1 MRIVGIGEI
10 LYDVFPDC
18 ERLGGA
24 PFNFAAHASRLG
36 HEVLFLSAVG
46 EDERGLR
53 ALREAQELGLS
64 TEFIRTVPGAP
75 TGIVSVDVD
84 PAGQPSFTIHRP
96 AAYDQLSLSAE
107 DLARIAGFQPGWV
120 CFGTLHQSHPPAKA
134 LTSLVLE
141 ACPSARRFYD
151 INLRRDS
158 YTDLLVEEL
167 MLAADVV
174 KLNDAEAA
182 EVSRMFGVPCN
193 SISRFLRY
201 WAERCG
207 WSAACVTL
215 GEKGC
220 AVLVDDEFVEVPCYP
235 VQVRD
240 TVGAGDAFAAA
251 FLHGLSQGLPAAEIA
266 DFSNR
271 VGALVASRPGA
282 VPAWTLEECSSLRRI
297 GSLQ

>member
-24 PFNFAAHASRLG
+24 PFNFAAHASLLG

-46 EDERGLR
+46 EDERGRR

-64 TEFIRTVPGAP
+64 TEFIRTVPGAA
-75 TGIVSVDVD
+75 TGIVSVEVD

-96 AAYDQLSLSAE
+96 AAYDQLSLSAQ
-107 DLARIAGFQPGWV
+107 DLDQIAGFQPDWV
-120 CFGTLHQSHPPAKA
+120 CFGTLHQFHPPAKA
-134 LTSLVLE
+134 LTSFVLE

-158 YTDLLVEEL
+158 YRDPLVEEL
-167 MLAADVV
+167 MLMADVV

-182 EVSRMFGVPCN
+182 EVSRMFGVPCD
-193 SISRFLRY
+193 SISQFLRY
-201 WAERCG
+201 WAARSG

-220 AVLVDDEFVEVPCYP
+220 AVLANDDFVEVPGYS
-235 VQVRD
+235 VRVRD

-251 FLHGLSQGLPAAEIA
+251 FLHGLSLGWPAAEIA

-282 VPAWTLEECSSLRRI
+282 VPAWTLEECSGLRRT

>member
-10 LYDVFPDC
+10 LYDVFPDG

-24 PFNFAAHASRLG
+24 PFNLAAHACRLG

-46 EDERGLR
+46 EDERGCR
-53 ALREAQELGLS
+53 ALREAQELSLS
-64 TEFIRTVPGAP
+64 TEFIRTVPGAA

-107 DLARIAGFQPGWV
+107 DLDQIAGFEPDWV
-120 CFGTLHQSHPPAKA
+120 CFGTLHQFHPPAKA
-134 LTSLVLE
+134 VTSLVLE

-158 YTDLLVEEL
+158 YRDPLVEEL
-167 MLAADVV
+167 MLLADVV

-182 EVSRMFGVPCN
+182 EVSRMFGVPCD
-193 SISRFLRY
+193 SISQFCQY
-201 WAERCG
+201 WAARSG

-220 AVLVDDEFVEVPCYP
+220 AVLANDDFVEVPGYS

-251 FLHGLSQGLPAAEIA
+251 FLHGLSQGWPAAEIA

-282 VPAWTLEECSSLRRI
+282 VPAWTVEECSSLRRT

>member
-1 MRIVGIGEI
+1 MRILGMGEV
-10 LYDVFPDC
+10 LFDVFPDS

-24 PFNFAAHASRLG
+24 PFNFAAHAARLG

-46 EDERGLR
+46 DDERGRRVL
-53 ALREAQELGLS
+53 LEAHELGLS
-64 TEFIRTVPGAP
+64 TEFIRAVPGIA

-107 DLARIAGFQPGWV
+107 DLDQIARFQPDWV
-120 CFGTLHQSHPPAKA
+120 CFGTLHQFHPPAKA
-134 LTSLVLE
+134 QTSLVLE
-141 ACPSARRFYD
+141 ACSSARRFYD

-167 MLAADVV
+167 MSLADVV

-182 EVSRMFGVPCN
+182 EVSRMFGVPCD
-193 SISRFLRY
+193 SISEFLRY

-220 AVLVDDEFVEVPCYP
+220 AVLANDEFVEVPGYL

-240 TVGAGDAFAAA
+240 TVGSGDAFAAA
-251 FLHGLSQGLPAAEIA
+251 FLHGLSEGWPAAEIA
-266 DFSNR
+266 GFSNR

-282 VPAWTLEECSSLRRI
+282 VPAWTLEECSGLRRAAP
-297 GSLQ
+297 LK